1 LWNTET
7 DPNEATKEYYQ
18 KAQAYDII
26 TGGAE

>member
-1 LWNTET
+1 MNKTSLDTDIPEET
-7 DPNEATKEYYQ
+7 LL